1 MLLNQD
7 FIVEIHKNAS
17 TTIRS
22 IDPSDKNRLWQDCI
36 SPIKNYH
43 ILLRDPYTRWLSATL
58 QWYFDPE
65 VNFQSLRIFRNTW
78 NTPKFD
84 LEFHNR
90 RIRENLIPFL
100 SEVHTGVH
108 TLPQIEY
115 IPTIKTGLQDY
126 QNVYFYAREDQGLR
140 KLFNRLNLDITEIP
154 HLNTSIEDKWK
165 VHIAKMIHPF
175 IGEKLKNKVMNFYK
189 EDYTLYRK
197 HFPHVELKFDATEYF
212 NKLGCN
218 L

>member
-7 FIVEIHKNAS
+7 FIVEIPKNAS
-17 TTIRS
+17 STIKL
-22 IDPSDKNRLWQDCI
+22 IDPSDKNRSWRKCI
-36 SPIKNYH
+36 KEIKNYH
-43 ILLRDPYTRWLSATL
+43 ILLRDPYIRWLSAIL
-58 QWYFDPE
+58 QWVWDE
-65 VNFQSLRIFRNTW
+65 EENSLGVRILQKTQNNR
-78 NTPKFD
+78 KFD

-100 SEVHTGVH
+100 SEVHSGNH
-108 TLPQIEY
+108 TLPQIGF
-115 IPTIKTGLQDY
+115 IPTIKTGLQDH
-126 QNVYFYAREDQGLR
+126 QNVYFYALEDQGLV
-140 KLFNRLNLDITEIP
+140 KLFERLNLDPTEIP
-154 HLNTSIEDKWK
+154 HENPSGEKWK
-165 VHIAKMIHPF
+165 IHTAKMIHPF
-175 IGEKLKNKVMNFYK
+175 IGKKLQNKVMNFYK